1 MHDAFVSNLES
12 FAALPPLLRCAVCG
26 DGCVAAAASW
36 SQQQFSP
43 AWVKSHQRDTAAT
56 PPHQPSPPSSNRHQS
71 PGEAVAMRPSPR
83 PCHSGVIVIITG
95 HCPMSHVPCRAR
107 VDATIQ
113 MFRRPAQLS
122 YFPRGWAAA
131 ARSLVPSSNRHLKP
145 VLVTARSSAAGRGL
159 IPPSPGYQH
168 QQPFLP
174 PDMEPGGHNCI

>member
-1 MHDAFVSNLES
+1 
-12 FAALPPLLRCAVCG
+12 
-26 DGCVAAAASW
+26 
-36 SQQQFSP
+36 
-43 AWVKSHQRDTAAT
+43 
-56 PPHQPSPPSSNRHQS
+56 
-71 PGEAVAMRPSPR
+71 MRPSPR

-113 MFRRPAQLS
+113 MFRRPAPAFL
-122 YFPRGWAAA
+122 FPTRLGWGWAG
-131 ARSLVPSSNRHLKP
+131 LVPRSNRHLKP

-174 PDMEPGGHNCI
+174 PDMAPGGYNCI